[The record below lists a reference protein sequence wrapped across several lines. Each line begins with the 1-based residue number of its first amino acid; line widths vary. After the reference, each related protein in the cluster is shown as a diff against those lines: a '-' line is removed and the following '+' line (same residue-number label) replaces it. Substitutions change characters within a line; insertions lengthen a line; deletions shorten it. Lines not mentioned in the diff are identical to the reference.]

1 MTFEPW
7 RDDGSFLIRF
17 EHIVEKDEDP
27 QLSAPTRFN
36 LLDVFPGFDVALK
49 EVSLSANQWI
59 EDFGRL
65 HFSEESVDFL
75 DEEEQRT
82 KPPKVSPELDITL
95 NPMEIKTFV
104 MTLSP
109 KV

>member
-1 MTFEPW
+1 MSFEPW
-7 RDDGSFLIRF
+7 KDGSFLIRF
-17 EHIVEKDEDP
+17 EHIVEKGEDT

-36 LLDVFPGFDVALK
+36 LFDVFPGFDIDMK

-59 EDFGRL
+59 EDLKRL
-65 HFSEESVDFL
+65 HFTEESVDFL
-75 DEEEQRT
+75 DEIESSK
-82 KPPKVSPELDITL
+82 KPPTVSDDLDITL
-95 NPMEIKTFV
+95 NPMEIKTFI